1 MKILLTGFEAF
12 VSVDENPSQVIVEE
26 FAKSIAIDRLDY
38 ADLVCEILPVEYEL
52 SKQRICELI
61 DQHKPDAVVMTGV
74 AASRMK
80 INVEFWARNIRTAKI
95 PDNSGVLLKDA
106 PIDSDHPIEHFLPS
120 TLPVATIY
128 LALNR
133 QQIPVER
140 SNNAG
145 GYICNNV
152 FYCAVDHLK
161 KTGRDDVLAGF
172 IHIPLFDAID
182 RKMMK
187 KAYDLILMT
196 TSVYQRVKHESHL
209 YMNPKVELMLSDML
223 TQLPQRPS
231 SCLLIRSDGFI
242 LGHAGTDVDYLDQ
255 RGLTLS
261 AFDALYERVSHIV
274 SNGDFNHTF
283 IAGESGLLFVLRID
297 FGLLLAV
304 NWDEST
310 SIASVAQTFEIVNP
324 LAQMLRSA
332 LPENLQ

>member
-12 VSVDENPSQVIVEE
+12 GSVDENPSQVIVEE
-26 FAKSIAIDRLDY
+26 FAKSVAVDNLDY

-74 AASRMK
+74 AASRKK
-80 INVEFWARNIRTAKI
+80 INVEFWARNIRSAKI

-133 QQIPVER
+133 QEIPVER

-161 KTGRDDVLAGF
+161 KIGRDDLLVGF
-172 IHIPLFDAID
+172 IHIPLFDAIPRED
-182 RKMMK
+182 ML
-187 KAYDLILMT
+187 KAYHVILENVAKSKPT
-196 TSVYQRVKHESHL
+196 KHLDTHM
-209 YMNPKVELMLSDML
+209 YMNPTIERELQTLFKKFPDN
-223 TQLPQRPS
+223 PS
-231 SCLLIRSDGFI
+231 WCSLVSVDGY
-242 LGHAGTDVDYLDQ
+242 LVGHIGKPVDLDHVVHMAVATD
-255 RGLTLS
+255 RM
-261 AFDALYERVSHIV
+261 AERVASQTLGSVYDYTIM
-274 SNGDFNHTF
+274 G
-283 IAGESGLLFVLRID
+283 GLDGIFFVITLNDEYI
-297 FGLLLAV
+297 LAI
-304 NWDEST
+304 NWDKATSLST
-310 SIASVAQTFEIVNP
+310 PYTASKMFPQILQP
-324 LAQMLRSA
+324 LIKA
-332 LPENLQ
+332 LG